1 MSVVPQ
7 KLYEIESKPQSS
19 KTEDS
24 QTLSLLALQVEEAL
38 ERVLRSL
45 LDVKDAF
52 SDVVNKL
59 ETVEGHLYALTRPET
74 GTTVDALAS
83 VLAVECVTVTE
94 VIATYKNIF
103 TKRASSSSASWK
115 ALEAEIDKL
124 QLCVNQALAGLTKV
138 CAPSKGQADGQDKEE
153 LPGAEGN
160 SQSGETR
167 KGVEEMEKSLQ
178 AIVASTSIGGQ
189 WESVKQLVHKCS
201 NNHHLVP
208 GILSVFGLIQATS
221 SNIMESGTGTLS
233 ESTRRVM
240 ELADKSKDALD
251 IKLSTLMKESVP
263 KVLAKVEAYKAA
275 NVKEEAVTTS

>member
-1 MSVVPQ
+1 MPK
-7 KLYEIESKPQSS
+7 KLYETESHSDAGKSESS
-19 KTEDS
+19 KHD
-24 QTLSLLALQVEEAL
+24 LSLVAFQVDESL

-59 ETVEGHLYALTRPET
+59 ETVEGHLYALTRPES

-94 VIATYKNIF
+94 VITAYKSIF

-124 QLCVNQALAGLTKV
+124 QLCVDQAFAWLKKTQTIV
-138 CAPSKGQADGQDKEE
+138 
-153 LPGAEGN
+153 PGAEGGPQPIN
-160 SQSGETR
+160 SQEGL
-167 KGVEEMEKSLQ
+167 EELEKSLQ
-178 AIVASTSIGGQ
+178 AIVAPTSIVGQ
-189 WESVKQLVHKCS
+189 WENVKQLVHKCS

-233 ESTRRVM
+233 ESTRKVVD
-240 ELADKSKDALD
+240 LANKSKNALD
-251 IKLSTLMKESVP
+251 AKLTTLLRQTVP
-263 KVLAKVEAYKAA
+263 KVIEQVAASKTKDSREPEAKP
-275 NVKEEAVTTS
+275 TSAIATS